1 MHMDIRFPNL
11 NIVLEH
17 VGKNISIGSFTIAYY
32 GMVIGLGFLV
42 GLLII
47 TAIAKRSGQNE
58 DNYVDILLLAMLF
71 GIAGA
76 RIYYVVFRW
85 DMYKDNLLSVFNLR
99 QGGLGFYGGLIL
111 GTIAVLCYTRVKKLN
126 WRLVLDTVA
135 PAIPFGQAMGR
146 WGNFFNREAFGEYT
160 NNLFAM
166 QLPVDAVRSE
176 DITELMRQNLTAING
191 VDYIQVHP
199 TFLYES
205 MWNLGVTLLLLIL
218 WKKKKFNGEIF
229 LGYLFLYGIGRA
241 WIEGL
246 RTDQLIIPG
255 TGIPVS
261 QLLAAILVVGSA
273 VLWVI
278 AMKGKKPAA
287 EAVETPVGDESSEK
301 EK

>member
-229 LGYLFLYGIGRA
+229 LGYLFLYGLGRA

-278 AMKGKKPAA
+278 AMKGKK
-287 EAVETPVGDESSEK
+287 K
-301 EK
+301 